1 MERILAS
8 TELILNVIYAMIHAI
23 RTLTGNLADSSFE
36 TGARLPKIGAVGGAA
51 RRIASCRRPRAMP
64 SDDTPTPPVTMSVLC

>member
-36 TGARLPKIGAVGGAA
+36 TGARLPKIGAVAGSA
-51 RRIASCRRPRAMP
+51 RRIAS
-64 SDDTPTPPVTMSVLC
+64 